1 MTFYQAK
8 ESFQSRPIKSALSVK
23 LSKIDLLHS
32 SYIITLFVRSLNY
45 PSDSSLTTLIRFDLF
60 FFFAY
65 TDELEYFAATES

>member
-1 MTFYQAK
+1 MTFHQA
-8 ESFQSRPIKSALSVK
+8 ESFQSRPMKSALSVK

-60 FFFAY
+60 FFAY